1 MAIVSLRRWAL
12 LLALAGACTAAQAQ
26 PYSDLYVFGDSL
38 TDSGNAFYA
47 TTHAGPQVPEIPAPP
62 YFQGRFSNG
71 YNFADDLSLRLFG
84 VPSTAAATGGNNFA
98 VGGATTG
105 TANNAV
111 PIASGL
117 RIQADTFLQT
127 RAANGADPN
136 ALYLVSGG
144 SNDVIAAIS
153 DVRNG
158 VGDPTLIAKNMV
170 DTAMAN
176 LGGIITDLSAKGAQ
190 HFLVPNLADIGKLP
204 SFLSAGAL
212 SSFATQ
218 ASASFNAALV
228 TLLHGFPALDIHT
241 MDVHAAFDAARTGFG
256 GFADTTTACY
266 TGGIEGGVPP
276 DPCADPNS
284 HLFWDDIHP
293 TARTHA
299 VLGDLAFAAAVPEPR
314 IWLVWLLGMLLTC
327 AGVRRARA

>member
-1 MAIVSLRRWAL
+1 MAIASLRRWAL
-12 LLALAGACTAAQAQ
+12 LLVLAGAGTAAQAQ
-26 PYSDLYVFGDSL
+26 PYSDLYIFGDSL

-47 TTHAGPQVPEIPAPP
+47 TTHAGPGVPEIPAPP

-84 VPSTAAATGGNNFA
+84 QPTTAAATGGNNFA

-111 PIASGL
+111 PIASGM

-127 RAANGADPN
+127 RAANGADAA
-136 ALYLVSGG
+136 ALYLVAGG

-153 DVRNG
+153 AVRNG
-158 VGDPTLIAKNMV
+158 GDPTTVERDAVNA
-170 DTAMAN
+170 AMAN
-176 LGGIITDLSAKGAQ
+176 LGAILTDLSAKGAQ

-204 SFLSAGAL
+204 SFLGAGAL

-228 TLLHGFPALDIHT
+228 TLLDGFPTLDIHT
-241 MDVHAAFDAARTGFG
+241 MDVHAAFEAVRAGG
-256 GFADTTTACY
+256 SGFADTTTACY
-266 TGGIEGGVPP
+266 TGGIQGGVPP
-276 DPCADPNS
+276 DPCVDPNG

-314 IWLVWLLGMLLTC
+314 LWMMLLAGTFLIC
-327 AGVRRARA
+327 TGVRRARA